1 MHTICLDKKQ
11 PTASCRMNKKNGCDN
26 ESETK
31 KTTNKPLIYRNK
43 KTLDIHPE
51 KKKPAIDLHRE
62 RKNP

>member
-51 KKKPAIDLHRE
+51 KKTLR
-62 RKNP
+62 